1 MLLATAHTKMKM
13 VAIGLWGELTMFSR
27 SGHNLGT
34 IELVNLSNQKVA
46 EAAVV
51 GKPHEVKGES
61 IFAFVVTKGD
71 RPVGDDEKMR
81 SPERMGQR
89 TGRRNSK
96 AR

>member
-1 MLLATAHTKMKM
+1 MEAESAL
-13 VAIGLWGELTMFSR
+13 VA
-27 SGHNLGT
+27 
-34 IELVNLSNQKVA
+34 NQKVA

-61 IFAFVVTKGD
+61 ILLLLQLKEIGQLEMKQKNA
-71 RPVGDDEKMR
+71 R